1 MQLLPADYAIC
12 AIAVVMAVMGLFRG
26 LSGTLA
32 FAAAS
37 AAALFAASFG
47 WVYSASLTEVTWQ
60 RAGGVLL
67 AALLAFALVRV
78 VVKKLVNGM
87 LAQPSDAIFGM
98 VAGLLI
104 AALLVFAW
112 AWSGMYPEYSRL
124 VQEVA
129 SHVR

>member
-1 MQLLPADYAIC
+1 MELLAADYCIGAL
-12 AIAVVMAVMGLFRG
+12 AVVMAVLGLFRG

-37 AAALFAASFG
+37 AAGLFVASFG
-47 WVYSASLTEVTWQ
+47 WSYSATLTAVTWQ

-67 AALLAFALVRV
+67 ASLLSFALVRI
-78 VVKKLVNGM
+78 VVKRLVGGM

-98 VAGLLI
+98 LAGVAI
-104 AALLVFAW
+104 AALVVLAW
-112 AWSGMYPEYSRL
+112 AWSGMYVEYSRV

-129 SHVR
+129 AHVR